1 MVRGLWGQRELI
13 RRLTVQEV
21 IGRYKGSYFGL
32 LWTILTPLLMLAVFT
47 FVFGIVFKAKWGV
60 SAHESR
66 LEFALTLF
74 CGLIAFNL
82 FSECFNRSP
91 GLILGCPNYVKRVV
105 FPLEILPVNI
115 LLSSLFHALVSLF
128 ILLLGISSIMDRFP
142 WTVIYLPLVL
152 FPLVCLSLGLSW
164 FVASVGVFI
173 RDVGNIT
180 GFLTTLLFFG
190 TPIFY
195 PITALPERLQTVI
208 RLNPLTLIAED
219 LRRIMIW
226 NLSPDWHWYGLSVS
240 FSLGVLL
247 GGYAWFMQSKRAFA
261 DVM

>member
-91 GLILGCPNYVKRVV
+91 GLILGYPNYVKRVV

-128 ILLLGISSIMDRFP
+128 ILLLGISFIMDRFP

-173 RDVGNIT
+173 RDVGNMT

-195 PITALPERLQTVI
+195 PITALPGRLQTVI

-247 GGYAWFMQSKRAFA
+247 VGYAWFMQSKRAFA

>member
-128 ILLLGISSIMDRFP
+128 ILLLGISFIMDRFP

-164 FVASVGVFI
+164 FVASIGVFI
-173 RDVGNIT
+173 RDVGNMT

-247 GGYAWFMQSKRAFA
+247 VGYAWFMQSKRGFA